1 MNANAWLAELVDLS
15 KLPTDVPAKFPPY
28 DVFHLSFENL
38 PTLPR
43 SGALNAAHNA
53 SAELG
58 ALMFNEYVT
67 EIAKAVLKE
76 FKLI

>member
-1 MNANAWLAELVDLS
+1 VDHFTGGT
-15 KLPTDVPAKFPPY
+15 P
-28 DVFHLSFENL
+28 
-38 PTLPR
+38 LPR